1 MAGRLVWPQSAGRN
15 CREHSRSVSTPRRQR
30 VQRRLE
36 YMLRQLEWR
45 IMETDRLRAQLDE
58 RQAQLDILRRQLDI
72 QKSETDAWRNEYE
85 AVMATKTMPRRPFA
99 PGTLRSDP
107 RSAIDSDHQVLPA
120 RRYPRLRAVLAFHAC
135 ILGMGKR

>member
-1 MAGRLVWPQSAGRN
+1 MAPVGWQELPGTF
-15 CREHSRSVSTPRRQR
+15 EVSIDATTAR

-85 AVMATKTMPRRPFA
+85 AVMATKTMRVARLPRALYARIQGRP
-99 PGTLRSDP
+99 
-107 RSAIDSDHQVLPA
+107 
-120 RRYPRLRAVLAFHAC
+120 
-135 ILGMGKR
+135 